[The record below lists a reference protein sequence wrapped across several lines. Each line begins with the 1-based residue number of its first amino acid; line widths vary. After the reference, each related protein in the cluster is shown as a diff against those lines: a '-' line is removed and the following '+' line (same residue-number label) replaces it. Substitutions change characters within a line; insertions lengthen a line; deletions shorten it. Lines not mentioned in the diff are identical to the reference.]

1 MHARFAPT
9 AYHELDRL
17 DPTQTILTKPPTSR
31 VKGPSCHFIYLNID
45 EVMDKVPKYPT
56 TLTNTH
62 KHNIN
67 HQTSD
72 D

>member
-1 MHARFAPT
+1 MH
-9 AYHELDRL
+9 
-17 DPTQTILTKPPTSR
+17 
-31 VKGPSCHFIYLNID
+31 KGYGENAAHFIYLNID
-45 EVMDKVPKYPT
+45 EVVDKVLKQPT

-62 KHNIN
+62 NTNIN

>member
-1 MHARFAPT
+1 M
-9 AYHELDRL
+9 Y
-17 DPTQTILTKPPTSR
+17 
-31 VKGPSCHFIYLNID
+31 KGYGEKCCHFIYLNID
-45 EVMDKVPKYPT
+45 EVVDKVPKQPM

-62 KHNIN
+62 NTNIN